1 MVIAREGLGLIL
13 VSVVISL
20 VFWLLVL
27 LTQDKMSL
35 ILANLFALSTLFL
48 LFFFRDPERMIP
60 SGPDLIVSP
69 SDGRVIEIEPITE
82 HDFLG
87 SPGRRISV
95 FLSPLDVHIIRSPM
109 EGQVLYSRYARG
121 GFKAA
126 YKREA
131 SQQNENLELGLV
143 CGKGKLVLRQIAGF
157 LARRIVCRAQETD
170 HLSRGARLG
179 IIKFGSRVELI
190 LPENVEISI
199 RREERVRAGETVIGV
214 FR

>member
-1 MVIAREGLGLIL
+1 MIAREGLGLIL
-13 VSVVISL
+13 ISVALSL
-20 VFWLLVL
+20 VCWLLAL
-27 LTQDKMSL
+27 LIHTKVGL
-35 ILANLFALSTLFL
+35 ILASLFALSTLFL
-48 LFFFRDPERMIP
+48 LFFFRDPERMTP

-69 SDGRVIEIEPITE
+69 SDGRVVEIEPLTG

-87 SPGRRISV
+87 RAGRRISV
-95 FLSPLDVHIIRSPM
+95 FLSPLDVHVIRSPV

-131 SQQNENLELGLV
+131 SQLNENLELGLV

-157 LARRIVCRAQETD
+157 LARRIVCRAKETD

-199 RREERVRAGETVIGV
+199 SKQQRVRAGETVIGV